1 MKKRDFH
8 HDEPPREKPGSP
20 GPIVF
25 RYEAT
30 PDDRQRVREI
40 VASTGFFNPE
50 EIDVAEELVEER
62 LAEGPDSGYHFV
74 FADQD
79 RQTTG
84 YTCYGPIAG
93 TTGSYDL
100 FWIAVDANVQRQGL
114 GKVLL
119 AESERLIRHAG
130 GTRIYI
136 ETSNRGHYA
145 STRAFY
151 ERNGYALEAVLKD
164 FYAPGD
170 DKAIYVK
177 AVG

>member
-1 MKKRDFH
+1 MMSQPAKSED
-8 HDEPPREKPGSP
+8 PA

-62 LAEGPDSGYHFV
+62 LAEGLDSGYHFV
-74 FADQD
+74 FAEQN
-79 RQTTG
+79 RRTTG

-93 TTGSYDL
+93 TVGSYDL

-119 AESERLIRHAG
+119 AESERLIRQAG

-136 ETSNRGHYA
+136 ETSNRRHYA